1 MVMSTLD
8 AEMRK
13 AAMTYVCHVKSVDL
27 EIAFSE
33 LWKAICPG
41 EPAPD
46 APDWPAATS
55 RDLLTGMRAGND
67 FVEALCSKY
76 EV

>member
-1 MVMSTLD
+1 MAFLD
-8 AEMRK
+8 SEMRK

-27 EIAFSE
+27 EVPFYD

-41 EPAPD
+41 ESAPE
-46 APDWPAATS
+46 APDWPAETS

-67 FVEALCSKY
+67 FVEALCTKY
-76 EV
+76 GVD